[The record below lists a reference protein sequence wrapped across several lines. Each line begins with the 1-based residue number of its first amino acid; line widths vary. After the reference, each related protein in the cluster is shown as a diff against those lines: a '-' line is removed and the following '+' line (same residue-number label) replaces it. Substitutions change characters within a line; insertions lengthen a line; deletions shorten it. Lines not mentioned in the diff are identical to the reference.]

1 MRSVLLLLVLG
12 MATDA
17 PASEWIAIT
26 TTAAGD
32 THYYDSEKL
41 HVEDDAVVYWRKV
54 EFRMPLPVRS
64 SLAQLG
70 LYREQIDCAER
81 KLRTLGYLYYAAD
94 GALIEDVY
102 APEAP
107 SVNIADGTPARQLE
121 QLLCP
126 ALDIPQAREEPAE
139 SGDGLDTL
147 RQEVEALQTHVRK
160 LRKGLEMQEAAGSA
174 R

>member
-1 MRSVLLLLVLG
+1 MLLLLLALG
-12 MATDA
+12 RMTDA
-17 PASEWIAIT
+17 AASEWVAIT

-32 THYYDSEKL
+32 AHYYDSEKL
-41 HVEDDAVVYWRKV
+41 HAEDNAIVYWRKV

-70 LYREQIDCAER
+70 LYREQIDCEER

-107 SVNIADGTPARQLE
+107 SVAIVDGTPARQLE

-126 ALDIPQAREEPAE
+126 VPEVSPAGAEPAVAP
-139 SGDGLDTL
+139 GDGLDTL
-147 RQEVEALQTHVRK
+147 RQEVEALQTHVHK
-160 LRKGLEMQEAAGSA
+160 LRKGLEMQEAAGSP